1 MAPREGLVL
10 MNVADVL
17 MTKKAAEAQGALETE
32 LLKTD

>member
-17 MTKKAAEAQGALETE
+17 MSKKAAEAHGAQETE